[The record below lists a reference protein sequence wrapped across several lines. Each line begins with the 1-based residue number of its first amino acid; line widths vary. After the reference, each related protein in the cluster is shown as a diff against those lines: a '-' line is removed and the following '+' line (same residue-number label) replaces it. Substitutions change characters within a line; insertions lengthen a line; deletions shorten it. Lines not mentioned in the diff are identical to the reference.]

1 VIMENGIQHISR
13 FYSGQYEL
21 VRGSREVL
29 FDYCRGISPEHLLAV
44 NPSFGRGGSIRNLLV
59 HIANTYEFWLGRM
72 ALKKEF
78 EFTAYESITSIGD
91 TARLFEGTDSLVFE
105 FLEWLEKDE
114 PAEVRYSIS
123 GTVGSAPPFKI
134 FSHVIT
140 HEYHHKGQILSM
152 GRHLGYLPIDT
163 DIMR

>member
-1 VIMENGIQHISR
+1 MRHISH
-13 FYSGQYEL
+13 FCSEQYEL
-21 VRGSREVL
+21 VRGSRNTL
-29 FDYCRGISPEHLLAV
+29 FDYCRGIQPEDLLAA

-59 HIANTYEFWLGRM
+59 HIANTYEFWIGRM

-78 EFTAYESITSIGD
+78 EFTPYDAITSMVD
-91 TARLFEGTDSLVFE
+91 AARLYTSTDRLVFE
-105 FLEWLEKDE
+105 FLEWHEKDE

>member
-1 VIMENGIQHISR
+1 MENGTQHISY
-13 FYSGQYEL
+13 FCSQQYEL
-21 VRGSREVL
+21 VRGSRNTL
-29 FDYCRGISPEHLLAV
+29 FDYCTGIQPEDLLAA

-59 HIANTYEFWLGRM
+59 HIANTYEFWIGRM

-78 EFTAYESITSIGD
+78 EFSPYESIANMIDAT
-91 TARLFEGTDSLVFE
+91 RLFESTDRLVFE
-105 FLEWLEKDE
+105 FLEKLEMDE
-114 PAEVRYSIS
+114 PPEVSYSIA
-123 GTVGSAPPFKI
+123 GNEGSAAPFKI

-140 HEYHHKGQILSM
+140 HEFHHKGQILSM

>member
-1 VIMENGIQHISR
+1 MIMENGIQHISR
-13 FYSGQYEL
+13 FCGGQYEL

-29 FDYCRGISPEHLLAV
+29 LDYCRGISPEDLLAA

-59 HIANTYEFWLGRM
+59 HIANTYEFWIGRM

-78 EFTAYESITSIGD
+78 EFTPYDAITSMGD
-91 TARLFEGTDSLVFE
+91 AARLFASTDSLVFE
-105 FLEWLEKDE
+105 FLKWLEKDE
-114 PAEVRYSIS
+114 PAEVRYTIG
-123 GTVGSAPPFKI
+123 GTEGSAPPFKI

-140 HEYHHKGQILSM
+140 HEFHHKGQILSM
-152 GRHLGYLPIDT
+152 GRHLGYLPVDT